1 MIVLDTNTVS
11 ELMFASPN
19 SNVVNWVAQQNTEDL
34 YRSAISEAELRY
46 GAEILPTGRRR
57 NNLLADIEEMVWE
70 DFSGRILPFD
80 SNAARAYAVIASTRR
95 AAGQPISFPDC
106 QIAAIARSLGFL
118 VATRDARGF
127 EGCGIEVNNPWS
139 SD

>member
-11 ELMFASPN
+11 ELMLASPD
-19 SNVVNWVAQQNTEDL
+19 SNVVNLVAQQNTEDL
-34 YRSAISEAELRY
+34 YISAISEAELRY

-70 DFSGRILPFD
+70 DFSGRTFD

-106 QIAAIARSLGFL
+106 QIAAIARSLGFS

>member
-11 ELMFASPN
+11 ELMFASPD
-19 SNVVNWVAQQNTEDL
+19 SNVVNWVAQQDTEDL
-34 YRSAISEAELRY
+34 YISVISEAELRY
-46 GAEILPTGRRR
+46 GAEVLPTGRRR
-57 NNLLADIEEMVWE
+57 NNLLADIEEMAWE

-80 SNAARAYAVIASTRR
+80 SNAARDYAVIASTRR

-106 QIAAIARSLGFL
+106 QIAAIARSLGFS
-118 VATRDARGF
+118 VATRDERGF